1 MFEQPD
7 TPPEQ
12 TPRQIA
18 DAKMI
23 ERRIEDAVYTRMR
36 DPEYV
41 IDALSVLITDNL
53 MTQNTLANLV
63 MGYGDMAVHVGN
75 LRCDVGAHLMDQAR
89 KDAERGG
96 EVMSEDKG
104 RPVKPHRSGGGLPLP
119 RELPPLLN
127 YLQCVKCGGTHPS
140 YHSCLGSQ
148 EPPRPAWHNPKA

>member
-41 IDALSVLITDNL
+41 IGALAVLTTDSQS
-53 MTQNTLANLV
+53 TQDTLV
-63 MGYGDMAVHVGN
+63 GIIMGYGDMAVHVGN
-75 LRCDVGAHLMDQAR
+75 LRCDVRAHLLEQAR
-89 KDAERGG
+89 RDAERGA
-96 EVMSEDKG
+96 
-104 RPVKPHRSGGGLPLP
+104 L
-119 RELPPLLN
+119 
-127 YLQCVKCGGTHPS
+127 
-140 YHSCLGSQ
+140 
-148 EPPRPAWHNPKA
+148 